1 MAKSKERDETTV
13 DRAERLLIEGILDG
27 TYPPDSYLP
36 GERLLSKTLEIA
48 RPALREALQRLNHDG
63 WLDIQRGKSTRV
75 RNYLLEGTLNILTG
89 LFKVS
94 PDLMP
99 ELVSDMLEVWGRFA
113 PAYAAAAVRRAP
125 GLVIDRLE
133 RCAQTQEHPEA
144 YADAMWGLHRTLID
158 YCGNRVYGL
167 IFNSFTDFYRQLGIQ
182 YYGDPANRAKARK
195 FWETLWKAARSGDT
209 RRASNLMDLFM
220 RDTLAFWQSNEG
232 VGFGKEEQAGPA
244 EDQM

>member
-1 MAKSKERDETTV
+1 MPRPKNPDETAV
-13 DRAERLLIEGILDG
+13 DRAERLLVERIVNG

-36 GERLLSKTLEIA
+36 GERLLSKSLEIA

-99 ELVSDMLEVWGRFA
+99 ELVGDMLEVWGRFA

-133 RCAQTQEHPEA
+133 SCDLTEDNPEA
-144 YADAMWGLHRTLID
+144 YADAMWGLHRTMID

-182 YYGDPANRAKARK
+182 YYGDPANRAKARQ
-195 FWETLWKAARSGDT
+195 FWETLWKAACSGDT

-220 RDTLAFWQSNEG
+220 RDTLAFWRSDKHRDP
-232 VGFGKEEQAGPA
+232 GKEAQAQ
-244 EDQM
+244 DRL